1 MEGLCGYC
9 NDSLPESGPNTGRLM
24 MQTFVYNEGQ
34 FVDILGEKKI
44 KGKED
49 PLSVPLLGGLWLKRT

>member
-24 MQTFVYNEGQ
+24 MQTFVYNEG
-34 FVDILGEKKI
+34 
-44 KGKED
+44 
-49 PLSVPLLGGLWLKRT
+49 